1 MTPLTLPAADNSS
14 TFTPPGLESLHLPA
28 ILPWGADE
36 GFTKQ
41 MLLVLLS
48 VFFIAWFFIA
58 ASRKQQLVPGKLQFL
73 GEQLYGFVRNS
84 IGKDVI
90 GGRDFMAFVPLLF
103 ALFFFL
109 LLNNIY
115 GAIPLFQLPTMSH
128 VGGAYFLAGLVY
140 VIWIGVGLKRFG
152 IRYLKL
158 AVVPS
163 GVPWFIMPIVVPI
176 EIISNFIVRPMTHSL
191 RLFATMLA
199 GHLVVA
205 LAGSGIAFL
214 IAQENVLVKGI
225 SVLVL
230 VFAIAMYMLEA
241 LIMVLQAYVFTL
253 LTAIY
258 IQGAVAAD
266 AH

>member
-1 MTPLTLPAADNSS
+1 MTPLTLPAADNGA
-14 TFTPPGLESLHLPA
+14 FTPPTLEDLHLPA

-36 GFTKQ
+36 GFNKQ

-48 VFFIAWFFIA
+48 VVFIAWFFIA
-58 ASRKQQLVPGKLQFL
+58 ASRKQQLVPGKVQFL
-73 GEQLYGFVRNS
+73 GEQLYGFVRNG

-90 GGRDFMAFVPLLF
+90 GGRDFMTFVPLLF
-103 ALFFFL
+103 ALFFFIL
-109 LLNNIY
+109 VNNIY

-140 VIWIGVGLKRFG
+140 VIWIGIGLKRFG

-163 GVPWFIMPIVVPI
+163 GVPWYIMPIVVPI

-214 IAQENVLVKGI
+214 VEQENVVLKGL
-225 SVLVL
+225 SVFVL
-230 VFAIAMYMLEA
+230 IFAVAMYMLEA